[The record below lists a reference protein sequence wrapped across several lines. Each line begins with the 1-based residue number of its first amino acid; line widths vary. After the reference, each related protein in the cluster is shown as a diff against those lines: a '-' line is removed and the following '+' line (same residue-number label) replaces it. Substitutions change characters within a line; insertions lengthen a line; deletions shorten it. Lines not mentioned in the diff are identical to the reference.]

1 MSSKNLIVYGVMA
14 ALGAGG
20 LALSQ
25 GANAGG
31 PFNMMNPSK
40 WFGGNNDR
48 YDDDYYYRDRY
59 YGGGPYGG
67 YGPGWGGYGPYGYG
81 PGWGGYGYG
90 YPPYGYPQ
98 QQQTTP
104 APERVPQ

>member
-1 MSSKNLIVYGVMA
+1 MSSKNLIVYSVMA

-25 GANAGG
+25 SALAGG

-40 WFGGNNDR
+40 WFGNNDR
-48 YDDDYYYRDRY
+48 YDDDYYYRDRH
-59 YGGGPYGG
+59 YGGYG

-90 YPPYGYPQ
+90 YPPYGYAPQ
-98 QQQTTP
+98 QP
-104 APERVPQ
+104 AAPTPERIPQ